1 MNYRNKSHQAVFDSM
16 AKKLGRNDNVKM
28 AVLFL
33 LTADGKLWN
42 ASKHHISRGQIN
54 LADIKLRKGTPRAY
68 TLLCCAKDMALGTN
82 YLTVNDLA
90 DKELIPPKLL
100 GIINN
105 AISIRRYGIETIR
118 KADWQRNEK
127 L

>member
-1 MNYRNKSHQAVFDSM
+1 MKFKNKNHQALFENT
-16 AKKLGRNDNVKM
+16 AKKLDRRDKTKM

-42 ASKHHISRGQIN
+42 ASKHHISRGKIYLN
-54 LADIKLRKGTPRAY
+54 DIKLRNGTPKAY
-68 TLLCCAKDMALGTN
+68 TLLCCAKDIAFGTS

-90 DKELIPPKLL
+90 DAELITPKLL

-105 AISIRRYGIETIR
+105 AITIRRYGIKQKGE
-118 KADWQRNEK
+118 
-127 L
+127 

>member
-1 MNYRNKSHQAVFDSM
+1 MNYRNKTHQAVFNNM
-16 AKKLGRNDNVKM
+16 AKKLDRHDNVKM

-42 ASKHHISRGQIN
+42 AAKHHIRKGRIN
-54 LADIKLRKGTPRAY
+54 LTDIKLRNGTPRAY
-68 TLLCCAKDMALGTN
+68 TLLCCAKDMALGTT
-82 YLTVNDLA
+82 YLTMNDLA
-90 DKELIPPKLL
+90 DTHIIPPKLL

-105 AISIRRYGIETIR
+105 AISIRRYGIDTMR

-127 L
+127 F